1 MIITNFHDNA
11 SQQMEANKK
20 LGLYRRP
27 FLFNIFAFL
36 FLFVGYFFTTG
47 TGMIESAGVKVTYRL
62 VAMALFFGCAIL
74 GRAIQLKFL
83 VTFFSL
89 LMYLVF
95 NQSLI
100 VVNMMF
106 LLLITISL
114 YRLSGKEIALTFLV
128 PTTIIVLLHLVLLN
142 TGQLVAVSTD
152 FGERSRSTLGYTNAN
167 QASAIYLSFTLVAF
181 FAHQQFRT
189 KASLFL
195 MVMSFVVTLIV
206 VMSTDSRTTF
216 FALFLFL
223 LLQFLELLFHR
234 FRIFWVALRYV
245 AAASP
250 FLASA
255 TTYYIATSRNPEL
268 DIILSLRPYFFS
280 EFMRQASTFDFF
292 LGWSTL
298 ENSGVD
304 NLFLMLLS
312 AVGVIGY
319 FLIIA
324 SISYQ
329 IFRVNS
335 SVISFV
341 IVMMIVSVFESFLL
355 RPEIPIS
362 ALLLH
367 LLLSRK
373 MHRQ

>member
-1 MIITNFHDNA
+1 
-11 SQQMEANKK
+11 
-20 LGLYRRP
+20 
-27 FLFNIFAFL
+27 
-36 FLFVGYFFTTG
+36 
-47 TGMIESAGVKVTYRL
+47 
-62 VAMALFFGCAIL
+62 
-74 GRAIQLKFL
+74 
-83 VTFFSL
+83 
-89 LMYLVF
+89 
-95 NQSLI
+95 
-100 VVNMMF
+100 
-106 LLLITISL
+106 
-114 YRLSGKEIALTFLV
+114 
-128 PTTIIVLLHLVLLN
+128 
-142 TGQLVAVSTD
+142 VAVSTD